1 MIADPEKRM
10 EQSFVFIND
19 NWEKLQNYQLHHNI
33 DHTQLN
39 KRRNL
44 NHIKLNK
51 QNEEKEENDD
61 NNNNNNNNDNNDKNE
76 EYKKDNNNNNND
88 GKIKIRA
95 NDFAQSLNVLEQILE
110 ISAGHAKVEHPLC
123 SDCCDKIT
131 KDLDGEIEELNL
143 EKKTL
148 TDFICQ
154 WEQEQK
160 EVNNTNIVPRV
171 RSNNNYDIDEETR
184 FKQYQEEANLLEK
197 KLSNLAIEKERLK
210 LEFEQLEME
219 SFRMNEFEEM
229 FFCDAN
235 DFWYSIEN
243 LSMQHSAVRQKIR
256 EISSHLD
263 MMKRTN
269 VFDDAFHIYH
279 DGHFG
284 TINGLRL
291 GRLPSVAVEWEEIN
305 TGLGQC
311 VLLLDVLAQ
320 RCKSKNFKF
329 KLYELYPMGSFSYIK
344 EKNKSNKSNSIEHHM
359 YGSTGLFGYKQCDK
373 ALECFLQ
380 CIKQFADWMVS
391 QDNKFHLRY
400 QINKHEIGDIK
411 NRKFVSIRFAG
422 NTEEN
427 WTQALK
433 YMVIDLKYLLA
444 WVARYTN

>member
-1 MIADPEKRM
+1 M

-44 NHIKLNK
+44 NHIKNK
-51 QNEEKEENDD
+51 VNDDKDKDKDKDKEKKEDD
-61 NNNNNNNNDNNDKNE
+61 NNNDEEIKEDDKE
-76 EYKKDNNNNNND
+76 KKEKKDGGD
-88 GKIKIRA
+88 ISEIRA
-95 NDFAQSLNVLEQILE
+95 NDFAQSLNVIEQLLE
-110 ISAGHAKVEHPLC
+110 ISAGHSKISHPLC
-123 SDCCDKIT
+123 SDCCDKIQ
-131 KDLDGEIEELNL
+131 KELNGEIEELNL

-148 TDFICQ
+148 LAFISRF
-154 WEQEQK
+154 ENEQK
-160 EVNNTNIVPRV
+160 SINMDKNQLTRY

-184 FKQYQEEANLLEK
+184 FKQYKKEANLLEK
-197 KLSNLAIEKERLK
+197 KLLNLGIEKERLK

-256 EISSHLD
+256 EISSHLE

-291 GRLPSVAVEWEEIN
+291 GRLPSVSVEWEEIN

-320 RCKSKNFKF
+320 RCKTKNFKF

-344 EKNKSNKSNSIEHHM
+344 EKNKNNKQNATIHHM

-380 CIKQFADWMVS
+380 CIKQFADWILLK
-391 QDNKFHLRY
+391 DNKFYLRY
-400 QINKHEIGDIK
+400 QIQQHQIGDIK
-411 NRKFVSIRFAG
+411 NKKFVSIRFAQS
-422 NTEEN
+422 TEEN

>member
-1 MIADPEKRM
+1 M

-44 NHIKLNK
+44 NHIKQ
-51 QNEEKEENDD
+51 QNIISEEKKEGND
-61 NNNNNNNNDNNDKNE
+61 NNNNGENE
-76 EYKKDNNNNNND
+76 EKKEDKKED
-88 GKIKIRA
+88 KKTKTIEIRA
-95 NDFAQSLNVLEQILE
+95 NDFAQSLNVLEEILQ
-110 ISAGHAKVEHPLC
+110 ISAGYAKVEHPLC
-123 SDCCDKIT
+123 SDCCDKIM
-131 KDLDGEIEELNL
+131 KDLDGSIEELNL

-160 EVNNTNIVPRV
+160 EVNNTNIIGRV

-184 FKQYQEEANLLEK
+184 FKQYQEEASLLEN
-197 KLSNLAIEKERLK
+197 KLSKLAIDKERLK

-263 MMKRTN
+263 MMKTTN
-269 VFDDAFHIYH
+269 VFDDAFHISH

-329 KLYELYPMGSFSYIK
+329 KTYELYPMGSFSYIK
-344 EKNKSNKSNSIEHHM
+344 EKNKSNKSNAMEHHM

-380 CIKQFADWMVS
+380 CIKQFADWMHS
-391 QDNKFHLRY
+391 QDDKFQIRY
-400 QINKHEIGDIK
+400 KIHKKHEIGDGK
-411 NRKFVSIRFAG
+411 KEKYVSIRFAG